1 MVYRRGLT
9 VALVLCLGL
18 TGVGTRAET
27 ARRGGDSAALGK
39 AQYLLKQLS
48 SAKAE
53 LQTKYDKLKTA
64 NDKLKAANAAL
75 EKQLHGR
82 EQQLATSRHRN
93 NALIDGMKKERQR
106 LVDLVGRWRATM
118 VDLHQTQ
125 QEKHRLQQELAQQ
138 KTSFQQC
145 EGKNIKLYEA
155 NVDLLKRYAN
165 KGPMAALL
173 QREPVTGIKQ
183 VRVENILQ
191 EYREKL
197 KRLRVEQLSGGAGAD
212 ASRRTQAARAA
223 AGGPGS

>member
-1 MVYRRGLT
+1 MGYRRGLT
-9 VALVLCLGL
+9 IVLVLCLGL
-18 TGVGTRAET
+18 AGGGARAET
-27 ARRGGDSAALGK
+27 ARRGGDSAALAK

-53 LQTKYDKLKTA
+53 LQTKYDKLKAA
-64 NDKLKAANAAL
+64 NDKLKAANAGL

-106 LVDLVGRWRATM
+106 LVDLAGRWRATV
-118 VDLHQTQ
+118 VDLHQTR

-138 KTSFQQC
+138 RTAFQQC
-145 EGKNIKLYEA
+145 DGKNIKLYEA
-155 NVDLLKRYAN
+155 NVDLLKRYAD
-165 KGPMAALL
+165 KGVMAALL
-173 QREPVTGIKQ
+173 QKEPVTGIKQ
-183 VRVENILQ
+183 VKVENILQ

-197 KRLRVEQLSGGAGAD
+197 KRLRVEQLSGSAD
-212 ASRRTQAARAA
+212 ADSSSSTQPARA